1 MRALCEEFRV
11 WSLSGLQVVGSMI
24 VGGEGLDEKILQ
36 VPAEAFFTA
45 AVETPS
51 PCTTVLLQTGSDFAA
66 MTANRRLV
74 PTV

>member
-1 MRALCEEFRV
+1 
-11 WSLSGLQVVGSMI
+11 MI
-24 VGGEGLDEKILQ
+24 VGGEVLDEKILQ

-51 PCTTVLLQTGSDFAA
+51 PCTTVPLQTDSDFAA
-66 MTANRRLV
+66 TTANRRLV